1 MSKQNQ
7 TEPKERL
14 TSSFVSIFDK
24 FVDRLLCFTR
34 KESESET
41 NGYSVFSGEVFER
54 EPKRRPDEDK

>member
-24 FVDRLLCFTR
+24 FFYRLLSFTR
-34 KESESET
+34 EESESET
-41 NGYSVFSGEVFER
+41 KGYSVFSGEIFER